1 MKESVIEIINRNYE
15 QFRNNPEYY
24 LKIEMGQYK
33 ISNIFEQL
41 QYLPSLIDYLNQNK
55 HLNFQTEYYLYQ
67 YQSQFYQRDRLFHST
82 SFVNNLRDIISYRGR
97 ENGIEYR
104 ISLHQKKMLKMF
116 SQRMNYHNIT
126 FVNHRQW
133 QLTDNCLI
141 DIYSYRKKNQ
151 SKMSEQ
157 SEYYN
162 VEFNIKIPLSEQS
175 LDEIVSLIYNL
186 ELHFKHKY
194 DKKHMFHSLDSVL
207 EYEQPH
213 LELIQDNEPS
223 HHHEE

>member
-1 MKESVIEIINRNYE
+1 MKESVAEIINRNYE

-41 QYLPSLIDYLNQNK
+41 QYLPSLIEYLNQK
-55 HLNFQTEYYLYQ
+55 KKQNFQNEYYLYQ

-82 SFVNNLRDIISYRGR
+82 SFVNKLHDVVSYRGK

-104 ISLHQKKMLKMF
+104 ISLNQKRNLKLF

-126 FVNHRQW
+126 FVNQSQW
-133 QLTDNCLI
+133 QLTDNCVI

-157 SEYYN
+157 SEYN
-162 VEFNIKIPLSEQS
+162 NIEFNIKIPLSEQS
-175 LDEIVSLIYNL
+175 LDEIVSEIYSL
-186 ELHFKHKY
+186 ELHFKHKS
-194 DKKHMFHSLDSVL
+194 DKKRMCHSLDSVL

-213 LELIQDNEPS
+213 QVLVQDNEP
-223 HHHEE
+223 

>member
-1 MKESVIEIINRNYE
+1 MKEPVAEIINRNYE

-24 LKIEMGQYK
+24 LKIEMGNYK

-41 QYLPSLIDYLNQNK
+41 QYLPSFIEYLNQNK
-55 HLNFQTEYYLYQ
+55 KLNFKTEYYLYQ

-82 SFVNNLRDIISYRGR
+82 AFINKLHDVVSYRGR
-97 ENGIEYR
+97 DNGVEYR
-104 ISLHQKKMLKMF
+104 ISLHQKQSLKLF

-126 FVNHRQW
+126 FVNQQQW
-133 QLTDNCLI
+133 QLTDNCVV

-162 VEFNIKIPLSEQS
+162 IEFNIKIPLSEQS
-175 LDEIVSLIYNL
+175 LDQIVTDIYAL
-186 ELHFKHKY
+186 ELHFKHKS
-194 DKKHMFHSLDSVL
+194 DKKRMCHSLDSVL
-207 EYEQPH
+207 EYEQPR
-213 LELIQDNEPS
+213 LELDPDNEPS

>member
-1 MKESVIEIINRNYE
+1 MKESIIEIINRNYD

-41 QYLPSLIDYLNQNK
+41 IYLPSLIDYLNQKKKIN
-55 HLNFQTEYYLYQ
+55 LQSEYYLYQ

-82 SFVNNLRDIISYRGR
+82 AFINKLHDIVSYRGR

-116 SQRMNYHNIT
+116 SQRMNYHNIV
-126 FVNHRQW
+126 FVSQKQW
-133 QLTDNCLI
+133 QLTDNCVI
-141 DIYSYRKKNQ
+141 DVYSYRKKNHD
-151 SKMSEQ
+151 KMSEQ
-157 SEYYN
+157 LEYFN
-162 VEFNIKIPLSEQS
+162 VEFNIKIPLSDQS
-175 LDEIVSLIYNL
+175 LDEIITEIYNL
-186 ELHFKHKY
+186 ELHFKHKC
-194 DKKHMFHSLDSVL
+194 DKKRMYHSLDSVL
-207 EYEQPH
+207 EYEQPPQ
-213 LELIQDNEPS
+213 ELILGNEPL

>member
-1 MKESVIEIINRNYE
+1 MKESVVEIINRNYE

-41 QYLPSLIDYLNQNK
+41 QYLPSLIDYLNKNK
-55 HLNFQTEYYLYQ
+55 PLNIQTEYYLYQ
-67 YQSQFYQRDRLFHST
+67 YQAQFYQRDRLFHS
-82 SFVNNLRDIISYRGR
+82 SAFINKLHDVVSYRGR

-116 SQRMNYHNIT
+116 TQRMNYHNIT
-126 FVNHRQW
+126 FVNQHQW
-133 QLTDNCLI
+133 QLTDNCVI

-151 SKMSEQ
+151 SKMTEQ
-157 SEYYN
+157 ATYYN
-162 VEFNIKIPLSEQS
+162 IEFNIKIPLSEKS
-175 LDEIVSLIYNL
+175 LELIVSEIYNL
-186 ELHFKHKY
+186 ELHFKHKS

-207 EYEQPH
+207 EYEQPRP
-213 LELIQDNEPS
+213 ESTPDNEPL
-223 HHHEE
+223 HHPEE